1 MLHIG
6 CAYPFYLYF
15 IKQCI
20 ILIAVNLVIC
30 SVPSLII
37 NLTKG
42 NICVVLD
49 GLVYSFYGLICKSSV
64 INIMNVTE
72 IDMMEVQAILNFVAI
87 VVSVILIGILDIQIK
102 RKYKQYYNDYNILP
116 KASDYSV
123 IVKGLPKDITISEIQ

>member
-1 MLHIG
+1 M
-6 CAYPFYLYF
+6 
-15 IKQCI
+15 
-20 ILIAVNLVIC
+20 IAVNLVIC
-30 SVPSLII
+30 SAPSLII

-87 VVSVILIGILDIQIK
+87 VVSVILIGIMDIQIK

-123 IVKGLPKDITISEIQ
+123 IIKGLPKDITISEIQ